1 MYQTQSS
8 WCINKAANLAN
19 LVEICIA
26 ADTANVG
33 GEGELGVDG
42 ESEILA
48 LFDRRESRVANKWEG
63 GNEMGAELGHTL
75 PEMPREG
82 GTSRAKQELSCYA
95 SREPMNANFKEHI
108 CVEGSN
114 VYC

>member
-33 GEGELGVDG
+33 GEGELEVNG
-42 ESEILA
+42 EAEIVVQPSSWKVEDSL
-48 LFDRRESRVANKWEG
+48 V
-63 GNEMGAELGHTL
+63 H
-75 PEMPREG
+75 PRTG
-82 GTSRAKQELSCYA
+82 QHQQSDS
-95 SREPMNANFKEHI
+95 
-108 CVEGSN
+108 V
-114 VYC
+114 

>member
-48 LFDRRESRVANKWEG
+48 FFDRRESRVANKWEG
-63 GNEMGAELGHTL
+63 GNEMGAELGHTC
-75 PEMPREG
+75 PR
-82 GTSRAKQELSCYA
+82 C
-95 SREPMNANFKEHI
+95 RERVAR
-108 CVEGSN
+108 VEQSKS
-114 VYC
+114 